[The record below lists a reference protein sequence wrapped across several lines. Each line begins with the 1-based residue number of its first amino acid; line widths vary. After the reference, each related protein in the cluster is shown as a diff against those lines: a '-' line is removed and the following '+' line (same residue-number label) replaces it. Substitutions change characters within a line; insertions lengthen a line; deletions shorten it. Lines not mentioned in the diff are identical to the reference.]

1 MTDTET
7 GGVAATRAGRHAVI
21 EQILT
26 AGPVRS
32 QTELRAALAAR
43 GIRTTQA
50 TLSRDLEELGATK
63 VRGPGGQVYALPGEG
78 AGGVARAAE
87 AEEDTQIAARLQR
100 WCAEVLLTADTAF
113 HQVVLRTPP
122 GAAQLLASA
131 IDHSVL
137 PHVLGCIAGDD
148 TVLVITRSTEAAES
162 LARRLLALAGRS
174 RQADG
179 GPRPT
184 ADPAGGPRPTSDP
197 AGDRPADPP
206 RTGETPDD

>member
-1 MTDTET
+1 M
-7 GGVAATRAGRHAVI
+7 
-21 EQILT
+21 
-26 AGPVRS
+26 
-32 QTELRAALAAR
+32 
-43 GIRTTQA
+43 
-50 TLSRDLEELGATK
+50 
-63 VRGPGGQVYALPGEG
+63 
-78 AGGVARAAE
+78 
-87 AEEDTQIAARLQR
+87 
-100 WCAEVLLTADTAF
+100 
-113 HQVVLRTPP
+113 
-122 GAAQLLASA
+122 
-131 IDHSVL
+131 L